1 LEHDKRVLVDP
12 RELLPRVAT
21 LGALELWS
29 DCLEALELC
38 LLRVEHTLGAL
49 LPHELCLHSHATIHD
64 HLAALTAACGALV
77 AEQALKAADPICAHL
92 AAMVRLAK
100 YSLAA
105 STRDFVQVESVL
117 RSGSGTRQ
125 REVERAVANAISS
138 APTKYAWCRFH
149 LCALQYLQRHP
160 ASEAAP
166 TDPPLTLRVDVS
178 APVESRLSSRWS
190 QLLHMHSSELAST
203 MSPADFPVDPVSTL
217 TAVPDQQSALRAA
230 WALISAPSGEP
241 VAQADGE
248 ASGSSFGIWPLERE
262 RTGRPEAS
270 ASHTPLSLTLGSP
283 VTLFNRKGDFV
294 RAACVNALN
303 ACQVV
308 VALGRG
314 VEQLELSEA
323 LPTDDANEVS
333 GARMDVQQCSAS
345 DFTAR
350 CLCAHPQ
357 LPLYL
362 AGGDSVVQ
370 CWQFGQSIQGQGLHD
385 HMRAQYKLPAGGHVA
400 NMRICSICSEQFG
413 SIDDDGFL
421 SLWRFQSGADM
432 PLPFSRL
439 QCHTKRGSDL
449 CFVDSSV
456 VLATSG
462 LSHGS
467 VGTSLCLWDVLLPPA
482 QALVASCAAHPDGGR
497 CIAHCTADRSLISG
511 GENGDL
517 AIFDLRQ
524 RRIREK
530 WRAHT
535 MAVQALALVQG
546 PWCFSASA
554 DADVKL
560 WRLGAPRTPSDDE
573 ENFPAQGH
581 WPNAHEAHALL
592 GPLVASKLGRSG
604 VTALEFATRPSS
616 LISGGADGRVKLW
629 SVEY

>member
-1 LEHDKRVLVDP
+1 
-12 RELLPRVAT
+12 
-21 LGALELWS
+21 
-29 DCLEALELC
+29 
-38 LLRVEHTLGAL
+38 
-49 LPHELCLHSHATIHD
+49 
-64 HLAALTAACGALV
+64 
-77 AEQALKAADPICAHL
+77 
-92 AAMVRLAK
+92 
-100 YSLAA
+100 
-105 STRDFVQVESVL
+105 
-117 RSGSGTRQ
+117 
-125 REVERAVANAISS
+125 
-138 APTKYAWCRFH
+138 
-149 LCALQYLQRHP
+149 
-160 ASEAAP
+160 
-166 TDPPLTLRVDVS
+166 
-178 APVESRLSSRWS
+178 
-190 QLLHMHSSELAST
+190 
-203 MSPADFPVDPVSTL
+203 
-217 TAVPDQQSALRAA
+217 
-230 WALISAPSGEP
+230 
-241 VAQADGE
+241 
-248 ASGSSFGIWPLERE
+248 
-262 RTGRPEAS
+262 
-270 ASHTPLSLTLGSP
+270 
-283 VTLFNRKGDFV
+283 
-294 RAACVNALN
+294 
-303 ACQVV
+303 
-308 VALGRG
+308 
-314 VEQLELSEA
+314 
-323 LPTDDANEVS
+323 
-333 GARMDVQQCSAS
+333 
-345 DFTAR
+345 
-350 CLCAHPQ
+350 
-357 LPLYL
+357 
-362 AGGDSVVQ
+362 
-370 CWQFGQSIQGQGLHD
+370 
-385 HMRAQYKLPAGGHVA
+385 
-400 NMRICSICSEQFG
+400 
-413 SIDDDGFL
+413 
-421 SLWRFQSGADM
+421 M